1 MLELNLDLTQKT
13 ENKLRMIFEQYP
25 DKELFAQNII
35 DYEAFELKKGII
47 NMQIELKNFE
57 DKYDMSTKYF
67 YQKFESGLL
76 GDDKDYMIWAGTYEM
91 LLGNR
96 ERLEELA

>member
-1 MLELNLDLTQKT
+1 MSSIRIKSYLPK
-13 ENKLRMIFEQYP
+13 IV
-25 DKELFAQNII
+25 
-35 DYEAFELKKGII
+35 DYEAFELKNGII
-47 NMQIELKNFE
+47 NMKIELKNFE
-57 DKYDMSTKYF
+57 DKYDMSTKDF
-67 YQKFESGLL
+67 YQEFESGSL